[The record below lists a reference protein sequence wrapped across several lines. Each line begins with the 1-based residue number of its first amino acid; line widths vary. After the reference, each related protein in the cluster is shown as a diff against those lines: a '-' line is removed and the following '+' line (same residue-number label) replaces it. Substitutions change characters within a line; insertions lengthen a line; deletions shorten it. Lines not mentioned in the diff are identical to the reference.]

1 MRATALVLTLVTC
14 AQGYVIVPAASRRAK
29 HTELA
34 ARPAAVPPATSAAPT
49 SRAAVGFGG
58 LPLMFEANRGQVA
71 DGRVKFVSRNKGYT
85 LFLTPDGATLSLRSR
100 PNARGAD
107 ATAGEGGATS
117 VIRMKLEGARNSA
130 RVVGEEEL
138 KGKVNYIR
146 GRDPRSWRTGVET
159 FGRVRYRDVYK
170 GVELVYYGNRGDV
183 EYDFVIAPGAD
194 PKAIRFTLEGAP
206 VSLGDEGDLLLQTG
220 GGALKLKKPIL
231 YQHVGGARR
240 EVEGGYVL
248 GENGAVS
255 FRVGRYDRSRP
266 LVIDPVLSYAT
277 FFGGESDNNYETDI
291 AVDSQG
297 SAYVVGF
304 TNSPETFPTTPGAF
318 RRVDTEQDGDTFV
331 AKLTPDGSSFVYST
345 FIGSAFARSIAL
357 DAAGN
362 AYVTG
367 IAGKDFPIRNG
378 FQTVPAETV
387 TGPELVDA
395 FVAKL
400 NANGSDIL
408 YSSFLGG
415 NDADHAFSIAT
426 DAQGNAYVSGETA
439 STDFPITQGA
449 ARTTNL
455 ANNNLFKYDGFVT
468 KINTNAAG
476 ASSLVY
482 STYADVGRA
491 VAVDSQGNAYAAGS
505 DIVYHKQSLIKLNPT
520 GTAFVYNFAVNG
532 DASDNST
539 RALWYVKD
547 IAVDAAGSVYFTGST
562 PTASAAFPTTNGVQT
577 SFGGGQLDAFVAKL
591 NAAGTAV
598 TYSTY
603 LGGSG
608 NEAGRGII
616 VDAAG
621 NAYVTGNTT
630 SQNFPLRD
638 ALQPRHNGGIPDSPD
653 IVTFET
659 GGPTDAFVSKVNTTA
674 SGAASLVFSTYYGFD
689 RNETG
694 NSIALDAQGSAYV
707 LCGLAPF
714 GIPGIIHTPRGSG
727 GMSAAASS
735 TGGLSSS
742 GEGGHFVIKIAASA
756 ANTMQFSSAT
766 YSVGEAGHSA
776 NVTVTRAGDTSSP
789 ATVEYMTFDDTA
801 TGRSDYTSTAGT
813 LRFAAGE
820 TSKTFDVLVTDDRID
835 EADETLSVALLNPS
849 DGFALGAPL
858 SATVTIVDNDTGA
871 ATSNPIDESQ
881 FFVRQHY
888 LDFLG
893 REPDASGF
901 QFWTDEIEQCG
912 SDAQCREVKRIN
924 VSAAFFLSIE
934 FQETGFYVIRAQRV
948 AFGRK
953 TADINER
960 LTYREFIRAA
970 RSVGEGVVVGEA
982 GALTRLE
989 ANKQAYAE
997 SLAASPAFVESFPVS
1012 LGASEYVA
1020 ALFVSAAVTPTNA
1033 EREAAVAAYGGGGFA
1048 GRVAALRSVSD
1059 SNSVRAA
1066 ERNTA
1071 FVLMEYL
1078 GYLRRDPDQG
1088 GYNFWLGKLLEH
1100 NGNFV
1105 SAEMVKA
1112 FINSAEYRRRFGP

>member
-1 MRATALVLTLVTC
+1 MGHKQVYMRATALVLTLVTC
-14 AQGYVIVPAASRRAK
+14 AQGYVLVPAAEP
-29 HTELA
+29 HTI
-34 ARPAAVPPATSAAPT
+34 
-49 SRAAVGFGG
+49 SRAPISRDAVGFGG

-71 DGRVKFVSRNKGYT
+71 DGRVKFISRNKGYT
-85 LFLTPDGATLSLRSR
+85 LFLTPDGATLSLRSS
-100 PNARGAD
+100 PNARVAD
-107 ATAGEGGATS
+107 AKAGVGDTTS
-117 VIRMKLEGARNSA
+117 VIRMKLEGARKSA
-130 RVVGEEEL
+130 RVVGEDEL
-138 KGKVNYIR
+138 KGKVNYLR

-170 GVELVYYGNRGDV
+170 GVDLSYYGNQGDV
-183 EYDFVIAPGAD
+183 EYDFVVEPGAD

-206 VSLGDEGDLLLQTG
+206 VLLGNEGDLILKAN
-220 GGALKLKKPIL
+220 GGALTLKKPTL

-255 FRVGRYDRSRP
+255 FRVGRYDRSKP

-297 SAYVVGF
+297 SAYVVDF
-304 TNSPETFPTTPGAF
+304 TSSTEIFPTTPGAF
-318 RRVDTEQDGDTFV
+318 RRVDTEQDGEAFV

-357 DAAGN
+357 DASGN
-362 AYVTG
+362 AYLTG

-378 FQTVPAETV
+378 FQTVPAEPSN
-387 TGPELVDA
+387 GPELVDA

-415 NDADHAFSIAT
+415 NDADLAFSVAA
-426 DAQGNAYVSGETA
+426 DAQGNAYLSGETS
-439 STDFPITQGA
+439 STNFPITQGA

-468 KINTNAAG
+468 KVNTNAAG
-476 ASSLVY
+476 APSLIY

-491 VAVDSQGNAYAAGS
+491 VAIDSQGNAYAAGS
-505 DIVYHKQSLIKLNPT
+505 DIVYHKQSVIKLNPT

-547 IAVDAAGSVYFTGST
+547 IAVDAAGSAYITGST
-562 PTASAAFPTTNGVQT
+562 PTASGAFPTTNGFQT

-591 NAAGTAV
+591 DAAGTAV

-608 NEAGRGII
+608 NDVGRGIS

-638 ALQPRHNGGIPDSPD
+638 ALQPQHNGGIPDSPD

-659 GGPTDAFVSKVNTTA
+659 GGPTDAFVSKVNTA
-674 SGAASLVFSTYYGFD
+674 AVGAASLVFSTYYGFD

-694 NSIALDAQGSAYV
+694 NSIALDAQGSTYV

-727 GMSAAASS
+727 GMSASASS
-735 TGGLSSS
+735 SGGLSKS
-742 GEGGHFVIKIAASA
+742 GEGGHFVIKIAGA
-756 ANTMQFSSAT
+756 AAGTMQFSAAT
-766 YSVGEAGHSA
+766 YTVGEAGRSA
-776 NVTVTRAGDTSSP
+776 TITVTRTGETSSP
-789 ATVEYMTFDDTA
+789 AGVEYLTLDGTA
-801 TGRSDYTSTAGT
+801 TGRSDYTSTTGT

-820 TSKTFDVLVTDDRID
+820 TSKTFDVLVTDDVLD
-835 EADETLSVALLNPS
+835 ESDETLGVALLNPS
-849 DGFALGAPL
+849 GGFALGAPL
-858 SATVTIVDNDTGA
+858 SAAVTIVDNDTGA
-871 ATSNPIDESQ
+871 ASSNPIDNTQ

-893 REPDASGF
+893 REPDALGF

-912 SDAQCREVKRIN
+912 ADAQCREVKRIN

-953 TADINER
+953 TADINGR
-960 LTYREFIRAA
+960 LTYREFIRSA
-970 RSVGEGVVVGEA
+970 RSVGDGVVLGEA
-982 GALTRLE
+982 GVMARLE

-997 SLAASPAFVESFPVS
+997 SLASSPAFVENFPAS

-1020 ALFVSAAVTPTNA
+1020 ALFTSAAVTPSNA
-1033 EREAAVAAYGGGGFA
+1033 ERESAVTAYSVGGFA
-1048 GRVAALRSVSD
+1048 GRVAALRSVAD
-1059 SNSVRAA
+1059 SNSVRTA

-1078 GYLRRDPDQG
+1078 GYLRRDPDQS

-1112 FINSAEYRRRFGP
+1112 FINSAEYRQRFGP

>member
-1 MRATALVLTLVTC
+1 MGYQQVFTRATALILTLVMC
-14 AQGYVIVPAASRRAK
+14 AQGYVIVPAAERRAK
-29 HTELA
+29 QTEFP
-34 ARPAAVPPATSAAPT
+34 ARPTTMSHAIPT
-49 SRAAVGFGG
+49 KQKNRAAVGHIG
-58 LPLMFEANRGQVA
+58 LPLMFEANRGQIA
-71 DGRVKFVSRNKGYT
+71 DGRVKFISRNKDYT
-85 LFLTPDGATLSLRSR
+85 LFLTTEGATLSLRAR
-100 PNARGAD
+100 PSGNA
-107 ATAGEGGATS
+107 
-117 VIRMKLEGARNSA
+117 IRMKLDGAGRSA
-130 RVVGEEEL
+130 HVVGEDEL
-138 KGKVNYIR
+138 EGRVNYLR

-159 FGRVRYRDVYK
+159 YERVRYRDVYK
-170 GVELVYYGNRGDV
+170 GVDLIYYSNQGDI
-183 EYDFVIAPGAD
+183 EYDFVVAPGAD

-206 VSLGDEGDLLLQTG
+206 VSLNSEGALVLRAAGGD
-220 GGALKLKKPIL
+220 LKLKKPTL
-231 YQHVGGARR
+231 YQHVGGMRR

-248 GENGAVS
+248 GENGAVR
-255 FRVGRYDRSRP
+255 FRVGRYDRTKP

-277 FFGGESDNNYETDI
+277 FFGGESDNSYETDI

-304 TNSPETFPTTPGAF
+304 TSSPDIFPITPGAF
-318 RRVDTEQDGDTFV
+318 RRSDTEQDGDTFV

-345 FIGSAFARSIAL
+345 FIGSAYGRSIAV

-367 IAGKDFPIRNG
+367 LAGKDFPVRNG
-378 FQTVPAETV
+378 FQIVPGETV
-387 TGPELVDA
+387 SGPELIDA

-400 NANGSDIL
+400 NPNGSDIL

-415 NDADHAFSIAT
+415 NEADHAFSVAA

-439 STDFPITQGA
+439 STNFPVTQGA

-455 ANNNLFKYDGFVT
+455 ANNNFFKYDGFVT
-468 KINTNAAG
+468 KVNTNATG
-476 ASSLVY
+476 AASLIY

-491 VAVDSQGNAYAAGS
+491 VAVDSQGNAYAAGN
-505 DIVYHKQSLIKLNPT
+505 DIVYHRQSVIKLNPS
-520 GTAFVYNFAVNG
+520 GTTFVYNFAVNG

-547 IAVDAAGSVYFTGST
+547 IAVDSQGSAYITGST
-562 PTASAAFPTTNGVQT
+562 PTSSGAFPTKGGFQT

-591 NAAGTAV
+591 DASGASV
-598 TYSTY
+598 VYSTY
-603 LGGSG
+603 LGSGG
-608 NEAGRGII
+608 NEVGRGIS
-616 VDAAG
+616 VDTNG

-630 SQNFPLRD
+630 SQSFPLRD
-638 ALQPRHNGGIPDSPD
+638 ALQPQHNGGIPDSPD
-653 IVTFET
+653 IITFET
-659 GGPTDAFVSKVNTTA
+659 GGPTDAFVTKVNTAA
-674 SGAASLVFSTYYGFD
+674 SGASSLVFSTYYGFD

-727 GMSAAASS
+727 LSASASNAS
-735 TGGLSSS
+735 LNRS
-742 GEGGHFVIKIAASA
+742 GEGGHFVVKIAAAA
-756 ANTMQFSSAT
+756 ANTMQLSAAT
-766 YSVGEAGHSA
+766 YAVGEAGRSA
-776 NVTVTRAGDTSSP
+776 TITVTRTGDTSGP
-789 ATVEYMTFDDTA
+789 ASVEYLTLDGTA
-801 TGRSDYTSTAGT
+801 SGRSDYTSTAGT

-820 TSKTFDVLVTDDRID
+820 TAKTFDILVTDDRID
-835 EADETLSVALLNPS
+835 EVDETLGVALLNPS
-849 DGFALGAPL
+849 VGFALGAPL
-858 SATVTIVDNDTGA
+858 SAAVTINDNDTGA
-871 ATSNPIDESQ
+871 ADSNPIDESQ

-901 QFWTDEIEQCG
+901 QFWTNEIEQCG

-934 FQETGFYVIRAQRV
+934 FQETVFYVVRAQRV

-953 TADINER
+953 TADLNGR
-960 LTYREFIRAA
+960 MTYREFIQAA

-982 GALTRLE
+982 GATARLE

-997 SLAASPAFVESFPVS
+997 SLVASPAFEEKFQTS

-1020 ALFVSAAVTPTNA
+1020 ALFASAAVTPTNE
-1033 EREAAVAAYGGGGFA
+1033 ERQAAVNAYGGGGFA
-1048 GRVAALRSVSD
+1048 GRVSALRSVAD
-1059 SNSVRAA
+1059 SNAVRAA

-1078 GYLRRDPDQG
+1078 GYLRRDPDQQ
-1088 GYNFWLGKLLEH
+1088 GYNFWLTKLLEH

-1112 FINSAEYRRRFGP
+1112 FITSAEYRQRFGP